1 MYASLSSTLN
11 QIGAIMSKD
20 KDNDDIIEIKH
31 HKKIEGE
38 PLYVDADAFGPEETV
53 EIGEYDLICLER
65 EQENLRRLQIYLL
78 TEKKMTIEE
87 VHDLQDTK
95 IEYLLLDLINFQKV
109 ENEDLNEEL
118 EAEERGRVE
127 MAKRWRAGVAEEQE
141 NYNRLKEFFIKTN
154 LTEFKKYEK
163 KEKKRLDAL
172 PGPKDLLQMIRER
185 KFD

>member
-1 MYASLSSTLN
+1 
-11 QIGAIMSKD
+11 MSKD
-20 KDNDDIIEIKH
+20 KDNDDILDIKH
-31 HKKIEGE
+31 YQKLDNAPIEFDQE
-38 PLYVDADAFGPEETV
+38 LFGPEVTV

-78 TEKKMTIEE
+78 TEKKMTMEE
-87 VHDLQDTK
+87 VHDLQDMK

-118 EAEERGRVE
+118 EAEERGRAE
-127 MAKRWRAGVAEEQE
+127 MAKRWPAGVAEEQE

>member
-1 MYASLSSTLN
+1 
-11 QIGAIMSKD
+11 MSKD
-20 KDNDDIIEIKH
+20 KDNDIIEIKH

-38 PLYVDADAFGPEETV
+38 PLYVSEDVFGPQETV

-78 TEKKMTIEE
+78 TEKKMTMEE

-118 EAEERGRVE
+118 EAEERHCE
-127 MAKRWRAGVAEEQE
+127 EIAKRWKADRVSEEE
-141 NYNRLKEFFIKTN
+141 SYDRLKEFFIKTN
-154 LTEFKKYEK
+154 PTDFKKYER

-172 PGPKDLLQMIRER
+172 PGQKDILQMIKER

>member
-1 MYASLSSTLN
+1 
-11 QIGAIMSKD
+11 MSKD
-20 KDNDDIIEIKH
+20 KDNDDILDIKH
-31 HKKIEGE
+31 YQKLDNAPIEFDQE
-38 PLYVDADAFGPEETV
+38 LFGPEVTV

-78 TEKKMTIEE
+78 TEKKMTMEE
-87 VHDLQDTK
+87 VHDLQDMK

-118 EAEERGRVE
+118 EAEERGRAE

>member
-1 MYASLSSTLN
+1 
-11 QIGAIMSKD
+11 MSKD
-20 KDNDDIIEIKH
+20 KDNDDILDIKH
-31 HKKIEGE
+31 YQKLDNAPIEFDQE
-38 PLYVDADAFGPEETV
+38 LFGPEVTV

-78 TEKKMTIEE
+78 TEKKMTMEE
-87 VHDLQDTK
+87 VHDLQDMK

-118 EAEERGRVE
+118 EAEERGRAE
-127 MAKRWRAGVAEEQE
+127 IAKRWRAGVAEEQE

-154 LTEFKKYEK
+154 LTEFKKYER

>member
-1 MYASLSSTLN
+1 
-11 QIGAIMSKD
+11 MSKD
-20 KDNDDIIEIKH
+20 KDNDDILDIKH
-31 HKKIEGE
+31 YQKLDNAPIEFDQE
-38 PLYVDADAFGPEETV
+38 LFGPEVTV

-78 TEKKMTIEE
+78 TEKKMTMEE
-87 VHDLQDTK
+87 VHDLQDMK

-118 EAEERGRVE
+118 EAEERGRAE

-154 LTEFKKYEK
+154 LTEFKKYER

>member
-1 MYASLSSTLN
+1 
-11 QIGAIMSKD
+11 MSKD
-20 KDNDDIIEIKH
+20 KDNDDILDIKH
-31 HKKIEGE
+31 YQKLDNAPIEFDQD
-38 PLYVDADAFGPEETV
+38 LFGPEETI

-87 VHDLQDTK
+87 VHDLQDMK
-95 IEYLLLDLINFQKV
+95 IEYLLLDLIKFQKV

-118 EAEERGRVE
+118 EAEERGRE
-127 MAKRWRAGVAEEQE
+127 DIAKRWRAGVAEEQE

-154 LTEFKKYEK
+154 PKDFKKYEK

-172 PGPKDLLQMIRER
+172 PGPKDILQMIKER